1 MELDTRLST
10 LPINKQLEA
19 VQRIFQNLAMAYGKR
34 QADLWQGQDMQDVWK
49 DWADALQGCSL
60 GAIKH
65 GIDLAKLDTGN
76 NPPTQGQ
83 FLALCKTYKPAVNKL
98 QLVHRL
104 TPEQIEENKRRIAEI
119 TNNLA
124 KKQRA

>member
-1 MELDTRLST
+1 
-10 LPINKQLEA
+10 
-19 VQRIFQNLAMAYGKR
+19 MAYGKR

-83 FLALCKTYKPAVNKL
+83 FLALCKTYRPEVNKL

-104 TPEQIEENKRRIAEI
+104 TPEQIEENKRIIAEI
-119 TNNLA
+119 ASRFVKSKSLNSL
-124 KKQRA
+124 

>member
-1 MELDTRLST
+1 
-10 LPINKQLEA
+10 
-19 VQRIFQNLAMAYGKR
+19 MAYGKR

-49 DWADALQGCSL
+49 NWADALQGCSL

-83 FLALCKTYKPAVNKL
+83 FLALCKTYRPEVNKL

-104 TPEQIEENKRRIAEI
+104 TPEQIEENKRHIAEI